1 MATHLLLIDDVEDLG
16 RSGDVVKVK
25 SGYARN
31 YLLPKG
37 LGVMADK
44 NALRMQ
50 ARLQEER
57 LKKAAED
64 RAEAE
69 TLAKNIEGATL
80 TSIVK
85 VDAEGHMYGSVSQ
98 LDIVHLMEDQKKV
111 VIEKKNVLLKHP
123 IKVTGIHQ
131 IQLRLKEGVET
142 SFILKVISEE
152 GEAAAHA
159 VEAEEA
165 QPETVGE

>member
-1 MATHLLLIDDVEDLG
+1 MATHLLLIEDVEDLG

-25 SGYARN
+25 SGFARN

-69 TLAKNIEGATL
+69 TLAKSIEGATL
-80 TSIVK
+80 TAIVK
-85 VDAEGHMYGSVSQ
+85 VDAEGHMYGSVSL
-98 LDIVHLMEDQKKV
+98 LDIVNLMEDQKKV

-123 IKVTGIHQ
+123 IKVTGVHQ
-131 IQLRLKEGVET
+131 IQLRLQEGVET
-142 SFILKVISEE
+142 SFILKVVSEE
-152 GEAAAHA
+152 GEAASHA
-159 VEAEEA
+159 AETEEA
-165 QPETVGE
+165 QTQAVEG